1 MVNGEDKA
9 DHNDDDDD
17 DDKVREAEIEIE
29 SKKCMFVLVFDEN
42 LSCAMR
48 I

>member
-1 MVNGEDKA
+1 MVTGGDKA
-9 DHNDDDDD
+9 DYDHYDGDDDE
-17 DDKVREAEIEIE
+17 VRKAEIEIE

-42 LSCAMR
+42 LSCGMR